1 MGLLVCGG
9 GVGASGCFTS
19 AGVGGA
25 MFTVEELLPP
35 NQSGV
40 SFFLF
45 SGSELKSPRTSVIPV
60 PELLRPLRGPSVGSR
75 IVLIAGGGCSL
86 AALLSFK
93 ISSKD
98 GVFV

>member
-1 MGLLVCGG
+1 
-9 GVGASGCFTS
+9 
-19 AGVGGA
+19 

-45 SGSELKSPRTSVIPV
+45 SGSELKSPRTSVTPA
-60 PELLRPLRGPSVGSR
+60 PELLRPLRGPSVGSK

-86 AALLSFK
+86 VALLSFK